1 VGLKPYRARVTKPS
15 RPATGTALG
24 TPTLEPGPADR
35 LLGRRYG
42 ATTLGTF
49 ALVFLAAF
57 EALAV
62 TTIMPTVSRDLD
74 GVPLYALSFAAPLAS
89 GVVAMVAVGMWSDR
103 RDAVRP
109 LVASV
114 ALFGVGLVAC
124 GLAPSMS
131 ALVVGRLLQGLGGG
145 GLSVALYVLVGV
157 VYPDALRPQV
167 LAGFAAAWVLPSLFG
182 PAVAAA
188 VADQVGWRWVF
199 LGAVALAGAALALC
213 YPALRVRPGPAPDA
227 GRPRPDPGPATWS
240 LLGWSVLAA
249 SAVLGVSLGGSEH
262 RGGVLLA
269 TTSAVVVGWAVR
281 PLLPA
286 GTLRGVR
293 GLPSTVLTRG
303 ALAASFFAAEAYLP
317 FVLQDHWRFTPGRA
331 GLSLTTAG
339 VVWAGASQVQGRL
352 GARLG
357 HVRAMV
363 IGSLLLLVGMT
374 TSLVCVVAHLPA
386 YLLIAGYG
394 VAAAGMGLSYPRTTV
409 AMLGASSAADR
420 GFNSSAL
427 LIADALGGALALAV
441 GGIAF
446 TTIERL
452 GLGDPFVAC
461 FGVALGCAVA
471 ASVAASRTAQTQ
483 GRV

>member
-1 VGLKPYRARVTKPS
+1 MRLKPYRSVVTKTPC
-15 RPATGTALG
+15 PAPGTALG
-24 TPTLEPGPADR
+24 TPTLEPGRTDR

-62 TTIMPTVSRDLD
+62 TTIMPTVSRELN
-74 GVPLYALSFAAPLAS
+74 GAGLYALSFAAPLAS
-89 GVVAMVAVGMWSDR
+89 GVVGMVAVGMWSDR

-124 GLAPSMS
+124 GLAPSMG
-131 ALVVGRLLQGLGGG
+131 ALVAGRLLQGLGGG

-157 VYPDALRPQV
+157 VYPDELRPRV

-188 VADQVGWRWVF
+188 VAEQVGWRWVF
-199 LGAVALAGAALALC
+199 LGAVGLAAAALALC
-213 YPALRVRPGPAPDA
+213 YPALRGRSAPQPGS
-227 GRPRPDPGPATWS
+227 GRTRPDPGPATWS
-240 LLGWSVLAA
+240 QLGWSVLAA
-249 SAVLGVSLGGSEH
+249 GAALGLSLGGSGR
-262 RGGVLLA
+262 RGGVVLA
-269 TTSAVVVGWAVR
+269 VAAALVVGWAVR
-281 PLLPA
+281 PLLPR

-317 FVLQDHWRFTPGRA
+317 FVLQDHWRFTPSQA
-331 GLSLTTAG
+331 GFSLTTAG
-339 VVWAGASQVQGRL
+339 VAWAGASQVQGRL
-352 GARLG
+352 GERLG
-357 HVRAMV
+357 HGRAMI
-363 IGSLLLLVGMT
+363 IGSLLLLAGTAM
-374 TSLVCVVAHLPA
+374 SLVCVVAHLSA
-386 YLLIAGYG
+386 YLLIVGYG

-409 AMLGASSAADR
+409 AMLGSSSAGDR

-427 LIADALGGALALAV
+427 LIADSLGGALALTV
-441 GGIAF
+441 VGIAF
-446 TTIERL
+446 AAIERL
-452 GLGDPFVAC
+452 GVGDPFVAC

-471 ASVAASRTAQTQ
+471 ATVAASRT
-483 GRV
+483 G

>member
-1 VGLKPYRARVTKPS
+1 VVTKTP
-15 RPATGTALG
+15 PPGIVLG
-24 TPTLEPGPADR
+24 APTREPGPTDR

-62 TTIMPTVSRDLD
+62 TTIMLTVSRELN
-74 GVPLYALSFAAPLAS
+74 GAHLYALSFAAPLAS
-89 GVVAMVAVGMWSDR
+89 GVVAMVAVGAWSDR

-114 ALFGVGLVAC
+114 ALFGLGLVAC
-124 GLAPSMS
+124 GLAPGMA
-131 ALVVGRLLQGLGGG
+131 ALVIGRLLQGLGAG

-157 VYPDALRPQV
+157 VYPDALRPRV
-167 LAGFAAAWVLPSLFG
+167 MAGFAAAWVLPALFG

-199 LGAVALAGAALALC
+199 LGAVGLAAAALALC
-213 YPALRVRPGPAPDA
+213 YPALRVRSEPPPDSGRTRPGPG
-227 GRPRPDPGPATWS
+227 GRS
-240 LLGWSVLAA
+240 QLGWSVLAA
-249 SAVLGVSLGGSEH
+249 SAVLGVSLGGREH

-269 TTSAVVVGWAVR
+269 MTSAVVVVWAVR
-281 PLLPA
+281 PLLPS
-286 GTLRGVR
+286 GTLRGVP

-303 ALAASFFAAEAYLP
+303 ALAASFFSAEAYVP
-317 FVLQDHWRFTPGRA
+317 FVLQENWRFTPSQA

-339 VVWAGASQVQGRL
+339 LVWAATSQVQGRL
-352 GARLG
+352 GERLG

-363 IGSLLLLVGMT
+363 IGSLLLLTGTVT
-374 TSLVCVVAHLPA
+374 LLVCVFAHLSV
-386 YLLIAGYG
+386 YLLIVGYG

-409 AMLGASSAADR
+409 AMLSASSAADR

-427 LIADALGGALALAV
+427 LIADSIGAALALTL

-446 TTIERL
+446 AAVQRL
-452 GLGDPFVAC
+452 NLGDPFVAE
-461 FGVALGCAVA
+461 FGVAVGCAVGA
-471 ASVAASRTAQTQ
+471 AVAAGRT
-483 GRV
+483 R

>member
-1 VGLKPYRARVTKPS
+1 LKQYRSVVTDTPPLAPGKP
-15 RPATGTALG
+15 LG
-24 TPTLEPGPADR
+24 APTLDPGPTDR

-62 TTIMPTVSRDLD
+62 TTIMPTVSRELN
-74 GVPLYALSFAAPLAS
+74 GAHLYALSFAAPLAS
-89 GVVAMVAVGMWSDR
+89 GVVAMVAVGAWSDR

-114 ALFGVGLVAC
+114 ALFGLGLVAC
-124 GLAPSMS
+124 GLAPGMA
-131 ALVVGRLLQGLGGG
+131 ALVIGRLLQGLGAG

-157 VYPDALRPQV
+157 VYPDALRPRV
-167 LAGFAAAWVLPSLFG
+167 MAGFAAAWVLPALFG

-199 LGAVALAGAALALC
+199 LGAVGLAAAALALC
-213 YPALRVRPGPAPDA
+213 YPALRVRPEPPPDS
-227 GRPRPDPGPATWS
+227 GRIRPGPGGRS
-240 LLGWSVLAA
+240 QLGWSVLAA
-249 SAVLGVSLGGSEH
+249 SAVLGVSLGGREH

-269 TTSAVVVGWAVR
+269 MTSAVVVVWAVR
-281 PLLPA
+281 PLLPS
-286 GTLRGVR
+286 GTLRGVP

-303 ALAASFFAAEAYLP
+303 ALAASFFSAEAYVP
-317 FVLQDHWRFTPGRA
+317 FVLQENWRFTPSQA

-339 VVWAGASQVQGRL
+339 LVWAATSQVQGRL
-352 GARLG
+352 GERLG

-363 IGSLLLLVGMT
+363 IGSLLLLTGTVT
-374 TSLVCVVAHLPA
+374 LLVCVFAHLSV
-386 YLLIAGYG
+386 YLLIVGYG

-409 AMLGASSAADR
+409 AMLSASSAADR

-427 LIADALGGALALAV
+427 LIADSIGAALALTL

-446 TTIERL
+446 AAVQRL
-452 GLGDPFVAC
+452 NLGDPFVAE
-461 FGVALGCAVA
+461 FGVAVACAVA
-471 ASVAASRTAQTQ
+471 ATVAASRTS
-483 GRV
+483 

>member
-1 VGLKPYRARVTKPS
+1 VVTDTPPLAPGKP
-15 RPATGTALG
+15 LG
-24 TPTLEPGPADR
+24 APTLDPGPTDR

-62 TTIMPTVSRDLD
+62 TTIMPTVSRELN
-74 GVPLYALSFAAPLAS
+74 GAHLYALSFAAPLAS
-89 GVVAMVAVGMWSDR
+89 GVVAMVAVGAWSDR

-114 ALFGVGLVAC
+114 ALFGLGLVAC
-124 GLAPSMS
+124 GLAPGMA
-131 ALVVGRLLQGLGGG
+131 ALVIGRLLQGLGAG

-157 VYPDALRPQV
+157 VYPDALRPRV
-167 LAGFAAAWVLPSLFG
+167 MAGFAAAWVLPALFG

-199 LGAVALAGAALALC
+199 LGAVGLAAAALALC
-213 YPALRVRPGPAPDA
+213 YPALRVRPEPPPDS
-227 GRPRPDPGPATWS
+227 GRIRPGPGGRS
-240 LLGWSVLAA
+240 QLGWSVLAA
-249 SAVLGVSLGGSEH
+249 SAVLGVSLGGREH

-269 TTSAVVVGWAVR
+269 MTSAVVVVWAVR
-281 PLLPA
+281 PLLPS
-286 GTLRGVR
+286 GTLRGVP

-303 ALAASFFAAEAYLP
+303 ALAASFFSAEAYVP
-317 FVLQDHWRFTPGRA
+317 FVLQENWRFTPSQA

-339 VVWAGASQVQGRL
+339 LVWAATSQVQGRL
-352 GARLG
+352 GERLG

-363 IGSLLLLVGMT
+363 IGSLLLLTGTVT
-374 TSLVCVVAHLPA
+374 LLVCVFAHLSV
-386 YLLIAGYG
+386 YLLIVGYG

-409 AMLGASSAADR
+409 AMLSASSAADR

-427 LIADALGGALALAV
+427 LIADSIGAALALTL

-446 TTIERL
+446 AAVQRL
-452 GLGDPFVAC
+452 NLGDPFVAE
-461 FGVALGCAVA
+461 FGVAVACAVA
-471 ASVAASRTAQTQ
+471 ATVAASRT
-483 GRV
+483 R